1 MASQFRIFNY
11 CIVRLFVIFFFFL
24 DLWNAKIVK
33 YCTTNVVSSPEYEAT
48 RQPESK
54 MECDKEFL
62 GEIILKQIQSNLIP
76 KIFESF
82 KVCDWVNF

>member
-1 MASQFRIFNY
+1 M
-11 CIVRLFVIFFFFL
+11 
-24 DLWNAKIVK
+24 
-33 YCTTNVVSSPEYEAT
+33 VSSPEYEAT

-76 KIFESF
+76 KIFEPHNAVI
-82 KVCDWVNF
+82 KNAKL

>member
-1 MASQFRIFNY
+1 M
-11 CIVRLFVIFFFFL
+11 
-24 DLWNAKIVK
+24 
-33 YCTTNVVSSPEYEAT
+33 VSSPEYEAT